1 MPDSVV
7 HQISVADRAKIESLM
22 RVIDCA
28 QNEVAKALG
37 PYLGFK
43 DAKVVDHTAHQRR
56 AEVSRAAEVK
66 KKLIAVIYS
75 EDGRYGCYYDP
86 PGICELCE

>member
-22 RVIDCA
+22 RVIDFA
-28 QNEVAKALG
+28 ENEVAKVLG
-37 PYLGFK
+37 AYFGFK
-43 DAKVVDHTAHQRR
+43 DAKVVDHTPHEPR
-56 AEVSRAAEVK
+56 AEVIRAAEI

-75 EDGRYGCYYDP
+75 KDGRYGCYYDP
-86 PGICELCE
+86 PGIAELCE